1 MSQAVPKR
9 GVVQPDSVM
18 RYRIPAGEAQGEL
31 LVKRS
36 TFLATVGHASSVA
49 AAREYISR
57 ARAARRDA
65 HHHAWAFRLTGG
77 PHGLMGSSDDG
88 EPGGTAGRPILAV
101 LEASG
106 LREVVAVVAR
116 RFGGIKLGTGGLVR
130 AYGRVVREALGR
142 LATAEC
148 VLHRTGRITVGYRLY
163 ASLEHVLA
171 PLHHGVLARCG
182 VIVEETTFAK
192 EVTMLL
198 AVPYESARQV
208 ADALRDMSSGQI
220 ALDQCWLEDR
230 YYVIEG
236 RGPRHVARGSRVP

>member
-1 MSQAVPKR
+1 MRRTVPKR

-31 LVKRS
+31 VVKRS

-65 HHHAWAFRLTGG
+65 RHHAWAFKITGG
-77 PHGLMGSSDDG
+77 AQALMGSSDGG

-101 LEASG
+101 LETSG

-116 RFGGIKLGTGGLVR
+116 CFGGIKLGTGGLLR
-130 AYGRVVREALGR
+130 AYGRVAREALGR
-142 LATAEC
+142 LATTEC
-148 VLHRTGRITVGYRLY
+148 VLHRTGRITVGYPLY

-171 PLHHGVLARCG
+171 RCD
-182 VIVEETTFAK
+182 VIVEDTTFAK

-198 AVPYESARQV
+198 AVPYERARQV

-230 YYVIEG
+230 YYVMEG
-236 RGPRHVARGSRVP
+236 

>member
-18 RYRIPAGEAQGEL
+18 CYRIPAGEAQGEL

-77 PHGLMGSSDDG
+77 PHSLMGSSDDG

-148 VLHRTGRITVGYRLY
+148 VLHRTGRITVGYPLY

>member
-148 VLHRTGRITVGYRLY
+148 VLHRTGRITVGYPLY

-171 PLHHGVLARCG
+171 RLHHGVLATCG
-182 VIVEETTFAK
+182 VIVEDTTFAK
-192 EVTMLL
+192 EVTILL

>member
-148 VLHRTGRITVGYRLY
+148 VLHRTGRITVGYPLY